1 MPYADYT
8 PEEVSAC
15 GEKIYQERIRA
26 EVEVEHKGEFLVVDI
41 ETGAYEIDRDDLL
54 ATKRAIAK
62 RPQAVLYGLR
72 IGYPTAY
79 QLGGRFTVQAV

>member
-8 PEEVSAC
+8 PEEVSAR

-26 EVEVEHKGEFLVVDI
+26 KVEVEHKGKFLVVDI

-54 ATKRAIAK
+54 ATKRALAK
-62 RPQAVLYGLR
+62 RPQSVLYGLR
-72 IGYPTAY
+72 IAHPTAY
-79 QLGGRFTVQAV
+79 QLGGRFTVQAA

>member
-8 PEEVSAC
+8 PEEVSAY

-26 EVEVEHKGEFLVVDI
+26 KVEVEHKGAFLVVDI

-62 RPQAVLYGLR
+62 RPQAILYGLR

-79 QLGGRFTVQAV
+79 QLGGRFTV

>member
-1 MPYADYT
+1 MSYADYT

-26 EVEVEHKGEFLVVDI
+26 KVEAEHQGEFLVVDI

-72 IGYPTAY
+72 IGHPAAY
-79 QLGGRFTVQAV
+79 QLGGRFTV